1 MGQRILS
8 DRNANRYFHCRESH
22 YCIMEEKEKKERTV
36 IHLYI
41 KENDTHHYF
50 GSIANVFEYFSPDIL
65 GISYGSL
72 RNYGLSN
79 EKTFQNSK
87 CIIRKGTLLSKSG
100 NRGKK

>member
-1 MGQRILS
+1 
-8 DRNANRYFHCRESH
+8 
-22 YCIMEEKEKKERTV
+22 MEEKEKKERTV

-87 CIIRKGTLLSKSG
+87 CIKKKEPFCQ
-100 NRGKK
+100 NRGIGAKNK

>member
-1 MGQRILS
+1 
-8 DRNANRYFHCRESH
+8 
-22 YCIMEEKEKKERTV
+22 MEEKEKKERTV

-100 NRGKK
+100 NRAKNK

>member
-1 MGQRILS
+1 
-8 DRNANRYFHCRESH
+8 
-22 YCIMEEKEKKERTV
+22 MEEKEKKERTV

-72 RNYGLSN
+72 RKN
-79 EKTFQNSK
+79 FSK
-87 CIIRKGTLLSKSG
+87 LKVHHSKR
-100 NRGKK
+100 NPFV

>member
-1 MGQRILS
+1 MTFIHFMS
-8 DRNANRYFHCRESH
+8 HNYYFCKKLLHYGRKRE
-22 YCIMEEKEKKERTV
+22 ERKINPETA
-36 IHLYI
+36 
-41 KENDTHHYF
+41 EWRD
-50 GSIANVFEYFSPDIL
+50 SIANVFEYFSPDIL